1 MLVLLP
7 LLLASPLAIAT
18 KMPNRDGA
26 ASDPN
31 DPFGDIEDPSKQCLD
46 INCYE
51 PVAWDDG
58 QEEVCRYRTK
68 SECEPRSQEVCQQV
82 DYEECS
88 LVGYTE
94 CTTEETTQDLR
105 DDQVGGEAFIQR
117 TCETNPITIIELKE
131 KPECEKVE
139 KEVCEKMWIPE
150 APFWKDTNCQVRE
163 LDHCEY
169 VPNPL
174 NTTLD
179 YCQCEEEEIWY
190 DRVDKVDVT
199 VPCRKTSCQP
209 KAVQKCETRTR
220 QECVTVEWTECQET
234 CENECYEQHFRKP
247 SQARDHR
254 RWCSHAE
261 IELPAGVPPASGP
274 PELAGSAVLAS
285 PSSGSSG
292 SASSPSAPS
301 GNPIP
306 SYSAQPRGGR
316 SQRVGI
322 DNLSAPSTTFPN
334 SAPSFNSINNIIR
347 PFSQSR
353 EKRGCVRLGVNYSHG
368 SRWLEACNTYSCD
381 DGVVS
386 STQHVC
392 NQQ

>member
-179 YCQCEEEEIWY
+179 YCQCEEEEIW
-190 DRVDKVDVT
+190 
-199 VPCRKTSCQP
+199 
-209 KAVQKCETRTR
+209 
-220 QECVTVEWTECQET
+220 
-234 CENECYEQHFRKP
+234 
-247 SQARDHR
+247 
-254 RWCSHAE
+254 
-261 IELPAGVPPASGP
+261 
-274 PELAGSAVLAS
+274 
-285 PSSGSSG
+285 
-292 SASSPSAPS
+292 
-301 GNPIP
+301 
-306 SYSAQPRGGR
+306 
-316 SQRVGI
+316 
-322 DNLSAPSTTFPN
+322 
-334 SAPSFNSINNIIR
+334 
-347 PFSQSR
+347 
-353 EKRGCVRLGVNYSHG
+353 
-368 SRWLEACNTYSCD
+368 
-381 DGVVS
+381 
-386 STQHVC
+386 
-392 NQQ
+392 